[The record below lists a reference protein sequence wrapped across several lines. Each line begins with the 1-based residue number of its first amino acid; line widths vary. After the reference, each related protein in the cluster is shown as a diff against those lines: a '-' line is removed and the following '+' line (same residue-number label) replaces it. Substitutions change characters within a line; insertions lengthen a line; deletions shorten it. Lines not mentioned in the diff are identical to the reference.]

1 MKFPAIGV
9 IALLSLAVFV
19 SCGDSPDV
27 DTPAAQTPPATATPR
42 PLASP
47 SHDGPPTETPR
58 LTETPRAPTVQIPN
72 RPATIVPDRPT
83 PATGQRPTEEPEDG
97 PTAQTPMA
105 GPEVLLSVLPGDSIA
120 FVFVEVQ
127 TVLQRPGLQEELEY
141 EMDTLTN
148 ATNGVISEELFR
160 SARVESAA
168 FGTGPEG
175 GSQGAAVLVGDFHE
189 FPATLHQAA
198 AASAAELVHVEVAE
212 IYRDALILRVSADIP
227 YPEANYLAIIP
238 SDNVAI
244 SPDLGFVKTQVDLYR
259 DDDPATEPRSHSAG
273 LRNLIRA
280 VQSPEA
286 IEPYRGVEIYVFAD
300 YSDLYL
306 ALTDDR
312 TMLLARGDETSGH
325 DSLKEIIDRR
335 LDGGELPEPLHH
347 LLAETGPVDF
357 MIARSME
364 TGGSD
369 QGSQPIALPTFH
381 AFAGAVNEGDT
392 STVYVYLGFEEEEQ
406 AEQAADFLS
415 VLKDSGDYVGFE
427 EAGQA
432 TDSLSVRE
440 DLGDLFYIYLSET
453 ARPSGEIRQAGR
465 AVIAE
470 AVAPDVD
477 VSDLFLSD

>member
-1 MKFPAIGV
+1 MRSWVLKFPAIGV

-19 SCGDSPDV
+19 SCGDSPDI
-27 DTPAAQTPPATATPR
+27 DTPAAPAVETPPATATLR
-42 PLASP
+42 PPASP

-58 LTETPRAPTVQIPN
+58 LTETPRAPTAQIPN

-83 PATGQRPTEEPEDG
+83 PATGQKPTEAPEYG

-105 GPEVLLSVLPGDSIA
+105 GPAALLSVLPADGA
-120 FVFVEVQ
+120 FFVYVEVE
-127 TVLQRPGLQEELEY
+127 TVLQRPGLRGELED

-148 ATNGVISEELFR
+148 ETNGVISEELFL
-160 SARVESAA
+160 SADVQSAA
-168 FGTGPEG
+168 FGGA
-175 GSQGAAVLVGDFHE
+175 AAVLSGDFQR
-189 FPATLHQAA
+189 FPAALHK
-198 AASAAELVHVEVAE
+198 AASAGAAELIGVEAVE
-212 IYRDALILRVSADIP
+212 IYRDTLILRVTA
-227 YPEANYLAIIP
+227 
-238 SDNVAI
+238 
-244 SPDLGFVKTQVDLYR
+244 DLGYAAQAYVAVLLPDKVVIAPPLDHVKNLIDLYL
-259 DDDPATEPRSHSAG
+259 DHGEEPRNAY
-273 LRNLIRA
+273 LDLKDIVRA
-280 VQSPEA
+280 VQSPKV
-286 IEPYRGVEIYVFAD
+286 IEPYRGIDVFLFQD
-300 YSDLYL
+300 RSELYL
-306 ALTDDR
+306 AVPDANTLLLVQADG
-312 TMLLARGDETSGH
+312 TMGY
-325 DSLKEIIDRR
+325 DSLTAMIDRR

-392 STVYVYLGFEEEEQ
+392 STVYVYFGFEEEEQ
-406 AEQAADFLS
+406 AEQAADFM
-415 VLKDSGDYVGFE
+415 
-427 EAGQA
+427 
-432 TDSLSVRE
+432 SVRE

-453 ARPSGEIRQAGR
+453 ARPFGEIRQAGR

>member
-1 MKFPAIGV
+1 MRSWVLKLPAIGV

-27 DTPAAQTPPATATPR
+27 DTAAVPAVETPPATATPR
-42 PLASP
+42 PPASP

-58 LTETPRAPTVQIPN
+58 LTEPPRAPTAQIPN
-72 RPATIVPDRPT
+72 RSAAIVPDRPT
-83 PATGQRPTEEPEDG
+83 PATGQEPTEVPEDG
-97 PTAQTPMA
+97 PTAQNPKA
-105 GPEVLLSVLPGDSIA
+105 GPEVLLSVLPGASID

-127 TVLQRPGLQEELEY
+127 TVLQRPGLRKELEY

-160 SARVESAA
+160 SANVESAA

-175 GSQGAAVLVGDFHE
+175 GSQGTAVLVGDFHE

-198 AASAAELVHVEVAE
+198 AASAAELVHVEVVE

-227 YPEANYLAIIP
+227 YPEANYLAVIP

-259 DDDPATEPRSHSAG
+259 DDDPATEPRSHSSG
-273 LRNLIRA
+273 FRKLVGA
-280 VQSPEA
+280 VQSPTA
-286 IEPYRGVEIYVFAD
+286 IEPYRGVEIYLFAD
-300 YSDLYL
+300 YSNLYL

-312 TMLLARGDETSGH
+312 TMLLARGGETSGH
-325 DSLKEIIDRR
+325 ELLKEMIDRR
-335 LDGGELPEPLHH
+335 LDGGELPEPVADVLV
-347 LLAETGPVDF
+347 ETGPIDF
-357 MIARSME
+357 MLARSLG
-364 TGGSD
+364 TGTAE
-369 QGSQPIALPTFH
+369 QGNQPIAPPTFY

-392 STVYVYLGFEEEEQ
+392 STVYAYFAFEEEDQ
-406 AEQAADFLS
+406 AEQAAEFLS
-415 VLKDSGDYVGFE
+415 GL
-427 EAGQA
+427 
-432 TDSLSVRE
+432 E
-440 DLGDLFYIYLSET
+440 DLGDLFFIYRSET
-453 ARPSGEIRQAGR
+453 GRPTGEIRQAGR

-477 VSDLFLSD
+477 VSDLFLTD

>member
-1 MKFPAIGV
+1 MKLPAIGV

-27 DTPAAQTPPATATPR
+27 DTPAAPAVETPPATATLR
-42 PLASP
+42 PPALP
-47 SHDGPPTETPR
+47 SQDGRPTETPR
-58 LTETPRAPTVQIPN
+58 LTETPGTPTAP
-72 RPATIVPDRPT
+72 VPDRPVT
-83 PATGQRPTEEPEDG
+83 IVSDRPTAVSRQRPTEEPEDG
-97 PTAQTPMA
+97 PTAQTPLA
-105 GPEVLLSVLPGDSIA
+105 GPAALLSVLPGDSIA

-160 SARVESAA
+160 SANVESAA

-175 GSQGAAVLVGDFHE
+175 GSQGTAVLVGDFHE

-198 AASAAELVHVEVAE
+198 AARAAELVHVEVAE

-259 DDDPATEPRSHSAG
+259 DDDPATEPRSHSSG
-273 LRNLIRA
+273 FRNLVRA
-280 VQSPEA
+280 VQSPETV
-286 IEPYRGVEIYVFAD
+286 EPYRGVEIYLFAD

-312 TMLLARGDETSGH
+312 TMLLARGGEPSGD
-325 DSLKEIIDRR
+325 DSLKEMIDRR
-335 LDGGELPEPLHH
+335 LDGGELPEPVADVLV
-347 LLAETGPVDF
+347 ETGPIDF
-357 MIARSME
+357 MLARSLRTDGVE
-364 TGGSD
+364 
-369 QGSQPIALPTFH
+369 QGDQPIAPPTFH
-381 AFAGAVNEGDT
+381 AFAGTVNEGDT
-392 STVYVYLGFEEEEQ
+392 STVYAYFGFEEEEQ
-406 AEQAADFLS
+406 AKQAAEFLS
-415 VLKDSGDYVGFE
+415 GL
-427 EAGQA
+427 
-432 TDSLSVRE
+432 E
-440 DLGDLFYIYLSET
+440 DLGDLFRIYRIET
-453 ARPSGEIRQAGR
+453 AKPSGEIRQAGR
-465 AVIAE
+465 AVIAT